1 MQEVNTMKKAVFMAA
16 LAVFLAGC
24 AAEGD
29 NNVSKFESSSASA
42 ETKAEDR
49 IDDRFYVEDSGDGYV
64 TYVSG
69 DGRLKERLDYRWD
82 GEDVKYRYSL
92 TNCTDERLEIDNEH
106 CTMSLS
112 FNNSEKCFPIY
123 INSDLAHDAFD
134 AGETREQRSE
144 KEMGCPLHIADADEV
159 NVWNESGGNT
169 LWLSAQGNVIIVDG
183 DEQTKY
189 SFPEF
194 GSDDCFKFSIDVQ

>member
-1 MQEVNTMKKAVFMAA
+1 MKKAVFMAA
-16 LAVFLAGC
+16 LAILLAGC

-29 NNVSKFESSSASA
+29 NNVSKYESSSASA
-42 ETKAEDR
+42 ETKAQDR
-49 IDDRFYVEDSGDGYV
+49 KDDRFYVEDSGDGYV

-92 TNCTDERLEIDNEH
+92 TNCTDERLDIDNEH

-112 FNNSEKCFPIY
+112 LNNSEKCFPIY
-123 INSDLAHDAFD
+123 INQDLAHDMFD
-134 AGETREQRSE
+134 AGATREQRSE
-144 KEMGCPLHIADADEV
+144 KEMGCALHIADADEV

-169 LWLSAQGNVIIVDG
+169 LWLSAQGNVTIVDG

-194 GSDDCFKFSIDVQ
+194 ASEDCLKFSVDVQ